1 MPQAYRKAVLRISLT
16 ARRGSPMRRASR
28 GSDHAREGRCNMA
41 SHPHESSP
49 PAGARREWA
58 TRDMWPSL
66 AITAAWV
73 VVFADAL
80 YGPDIT
86 SSTPGGT
93 TATCPSAVVVALF
106 AFLTSWVVAKY
117 AFRDR

>member
-1 MPQAYRKAVLRISLT
+1 
-16 ARRGSPMRRASR
+16 
-28 GSDHAREGRCNMA
+28 MA
-41 SHPHESSP
+41 SYPHESSP
-49 PAGARREWA
+49 GAGTRRDWA

-73 VVFADAL
+73 VVFADVL